1 MIGPAIELLQKSSQ
15 TNADRI
21 RSLDVDLDARAAE
34 LKELSERQAADVAER
49 RKLQIELDAYRALL
63 RELDATARYRR

>member
-34 LKELSERQAADVAER
+34 LKELSERQTADVAER